1 MQYLVFKS
9 LFHDLPLRLIYR
21 YWVIF
26 CQPLFLRMKS
36 PIRTDYRISKKNG
49 KPIFDLKDM
58 LMIVESLEEEAL
70 ANEHRG
76 NS

>member
-1 MQYLVFKS
+1 
-9 LFHDLPLRLIYR
+9 
-21 YWVIF
+21 
-26 CQPLFLRMKS
+26 MKS
-36 PIRTDYRISKKNG
+36 PIRTDYRITKKNG

-70 ANEHRG
+70 ANEHQG